1 MLLAH
6 GACLSFELKHACKPN
21 RRILASGVD
30 FLIAVQAICLGQD
43 DPFFHAQKD
52 RYLMGFP
59 TPSLFAP
66 SEHLIGGCRI
76 NAMFAGERLNGL
88 SLMFQPG
95 LGLCGSTDSGHSSK
109 PFKFV
114 Q

>member
-1 MLLAH
+1 
-6 GACLSFELKHACKPN
+6 LSLKLKRAPTSYK
-21 RRILASGVD
+21 RILASGAD
-30 FLIAVQAICLGQD
+30 FLIVVQVSRLSKD

-76 NAMFAGERLNGL
+76 YAMFTGERLN
-88 SLMFQPG
+88 
-95 LGLCGSTDSGHSSK
+95 
-109 PFKFV
+109 
-114 Q
+114 